1 MGEEEELSK
10 RKKLPIIAPMMLG
23 STLPIPQYYF
33 SDNNNYDDAVHKT
46 FSSLLTVA
54 HAGRRNL
61 YTRKLPMTFTSLTHA
76 STCYLASGSELT

>member
-33 SDNNNYDDAVHKT
+33 IDNNNYDDAVHKT

-54 HAGRRNL
+54 HAGVGTTLSFPLCDDEGHHLWTDSRVRE
-61 YTRKLPMTFTSLTHA
+61 Y
-76 STCYLASGSELT
+76 